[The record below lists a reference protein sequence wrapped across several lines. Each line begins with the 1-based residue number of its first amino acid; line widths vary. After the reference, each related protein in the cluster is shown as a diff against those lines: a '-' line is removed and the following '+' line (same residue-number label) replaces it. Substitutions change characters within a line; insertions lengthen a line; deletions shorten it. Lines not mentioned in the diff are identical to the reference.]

1 MKFLFIGYGSIAKRH
16 ISNLIMLES
25 ELFSGGL
32 QIELVTSKTF
42 QEIELVHQ
50 SFVKMCFVNLDE
62 VESWYDA
69 IFITNI
75 TSLHFETLKRSQH
88 LSDHFFLE
96 KPAFHSG
103 DLNLN
108 NFDLF
113 RKIIY
118 VACPLRHSKVFNAIM
133 DFVNK
138 NEVLSARAIVSSY
151 LPDWRKGR
159 NYSDSYS
166 ASTGLGGGVGLD
178 LIHEWDYLVDLF
190 GFPTKTSV
198 FEAKLSKL
206 DIESNDIYIAIGD
219 SNKTF
224 IELHLDYF
232 GKVELRLLQLIT
244 NYETVEY
251 DFLTSSMRDLS
262 NKKTINFDE
271 EINEFYISEIRYFVS
286 LIYGKVENINNLNHA
301 LNVIRLMENKK

>member
-42 QEIELVHQ
+42 QEIELIHQ
-50 SFVKMCFVNLDE
+50 RFVTLCFVSLEE

-75 TSLHFETLKRSQH
+75 TSLHFETLVCSQH

-113 RKIIY
+113 RKKIY
-118 VACPLRHSKVFNAIM
+118 VACPLRHSKVYNAIM

-159 NYSDSYS
+159 NYSESYS
-166 ASTGLGGGVGLD
+166 ASAGLGGGVGLD

-198 FEAKLSKL
+198 LEAKLSKL

-232 GKVELRLLQLIT
+232 GKVDLRLLQLIT
-244 NYETVEY
+244 NFETVEY
-251 DFLTSSMRDLS
+251 DFLNSSVRDLS
-262 NKKTINFDE
+262 NKETIKFDE
-271 EINEFYISEIRYFVS
+271 VIGDYYISEIRYFIS
-286 LIYGKVENINNLNHA
+286 LIHGKVENINNLDHA